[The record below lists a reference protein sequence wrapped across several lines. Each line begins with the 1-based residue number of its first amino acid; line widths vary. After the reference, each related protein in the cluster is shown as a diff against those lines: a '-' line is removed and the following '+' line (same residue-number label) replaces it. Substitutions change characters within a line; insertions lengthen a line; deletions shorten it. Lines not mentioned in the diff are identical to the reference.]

1 MQPTSRRVICR
12 PLVFVAAAVLA
23 SATVVRAAE
32 DSKSAAVAR
41 ELSQVLEAA
50 KLDSIAAVDPSAP
63 GGFIA
68 AIYIPETQ
76 LLVVSAQYSAPALL
90 VDKIKSGDFRGVYMD
105 LHASAT
111 TGTKI
116 FVQDMGPDGLISRS
130 ENGDSWEEKG
140 KTTVFDGQWKK
151 AKETEEDYTKTLTD
165 ADARY
170 AKMLSL
176 LIAQAKQPKGKIGS

>member
-1 MQPTSRRVICR
+1 MQPTSRRVLCR
-12 PLVFVAAAVLA
+12 PFVFVAAAVLA
-23 SATVVRAAE
+23 SATVVRAAQE
-32 DSKSAAVAR
+32 ASSAAVAK

-76 LLVVSAQYSAPALL
+76 LLVVSAQYSAPTLL

-116 FVQDMGPDGLISRS
+116 FVQDMGPDGLISRP

-140 KTTVFDGQWKK
+140 KTTIFDGQWKK
-151 AKETEEDYTKTLTD
+151 ANQTEADYNKTFAD

-176 LIAQAKQPKGKIGS
+176 LLAQAKQPKGKVGS

>member
-32 DSKSAAVAR
+32 DSKSAVVAK
-41 ELSQVLEAA
+41 ELTLVLEAA

-63 GGFIA
+63 GSFIA
-68 AIYIPETQ
+68 AIYIAETQ
-76 LLVVSAQYSAPALL
+76 LLVVSAQYSAPSLL

-130 ENGDSWEEKG
+130 ENGDSWEEK
-140 KTTVFDGQWKK
+140 TTVFDGQWKK
-151 AKETEEDYTKTLTD
+151 AKETEADYAKTLTE

-176 LIAQAKQPKGKIGS
+176 LVAQAKQPKGKIGS

>member
-1 MQPTSRRVICR
+1 MQPTSRRFNCR
-12 PLVFVAAAVLA
+12 PLVLVSAAVLV
-23 SATVVRAAE
+23 SATVLNGAE
-32 DSKSAAVAR
+32 DSKSAAVAK

-68 AIYIPETQ
+68 AIYIAETQ
-76 LLVVSAQYSAPALL
+76 LLVVSAQYSAPSLL

-130 ENGDSWEEKG
+130 DNGDSWEEKG

-151 AKETEEDYTKTLTD
+151 AKETEADYTKSFTD

-176 LIAQAKQPKGKIGS
+176 LIAQAKQPKGKVGS

>member
-1 MQPTSRRVICR
+1 MQPISCRVICR

-23 SATVVRAAE
+23 SATALSAAE
-32 DSKSAAVAR
+32 DAKSAAAAR

-50 KLDSIAAVDPSAP
+50 KLDSIAAVDPSAQ
-63 GGFIA
+63 GSFIA
-68 AIYIPETQ
+68 AIYIAETQ
-76 LLVVSAQYSAPALL
+76 LLVVSAQYSAPTLL

-130 ENGDSWEEKG
+130 ENGDSWEEQG

-151 AKETEEDYTKTLTD
+151 TKGTEADYAKTLTE

-176 LIAQAKQPKGKIGS
+176 LLAQAKQPKGKVGS

>member
-1 MQPTSRRVICR
+1 MQPTLRRDVCR

-23 SATVVRAAE
+23 SATVLTAAE
-32 DSKSAAVAR
+32 DSKSAAAAR

-63 GGFIA
+63 GSFIA

-76 LLVVSAQYSAPALL
+76 LLVVSAQYSAPTLL

-111 TGTKI
+111 TG
-116 FVQDMGPDGLISRS
+116 
-130 ENGDSWEEKG
+130 
-140 KTTVFDGQWKK
+140 
-151 AKETEEDYTKTLTD
+151 
-165 ADARY
+165 
-170 AKMLSL
+170 
-176 LIAQAKQPKGKIGS
+176 